1 MKKNYKALI
10 IDDEPLARNIIK
22 AYLKKWGQISIVEE
36 CANGFEAIKAIKLHQ
51 PDLMFLDIQMPKVT
65 GLELMEVID
74 EPIQVIFTTA
84 YDQYALKA
92 FELNAIDYLLKP
104 FNEKRFGEAV
114 KKVIAKIDSG
124 HESNTDELIK
134 MRDQAEEQIER
145 IVVKNGNK
153 LEVIPLDQI
162 LYFEAQDDYVMIHC
176 ENNHYLKSK
185 TMKYFEDH
193 LPSDKFIRIH
203 RSYIVN
209 AERIKRLEP
218 YNKDT
223 QLAIV
228 NDNCK
233 LKVSRTGQKKL
244 KEVLD
249 F

>member
-1 MKKNYKALI
+1 MEKKYKALI
-10 IDDEPLARNIIK
+10 VDDEPLARNIVK
-22 AYLKKWGQISIVEE
+22 SYLQKWDEIEILEE
-36 CANGFEAIKAIKLHQ
+36 CANGFEALKAIKTHQ
-51 PDLMFLDIQMPKVT
+51 PDVMFLDIQMPKVS

-104 FNEKRFGEAV
+104 FNEKRFGDAV
-114 KKVIAKIDSG
+114 QKVISRLGSGNDTNYEKIVQ
-124 HESNTDELIK
+124 
-134 MRDQAEEQIER
+134 MQDQAEDLLER

-153 LEVIPLDQI
+153 LEVIALEQV

-176 ENNHYLKSK
+176 ESSRYLKSK

-193 LPSDKFIRIH
+193 LPKEKFVRIH

-209 AERIKRLEP
+209 AEKIKRLEA

-223 QLAIV
+223 QLAII
-228 NDNCK
+228 NDNYK

-244 KEVLD
+244 KDILD